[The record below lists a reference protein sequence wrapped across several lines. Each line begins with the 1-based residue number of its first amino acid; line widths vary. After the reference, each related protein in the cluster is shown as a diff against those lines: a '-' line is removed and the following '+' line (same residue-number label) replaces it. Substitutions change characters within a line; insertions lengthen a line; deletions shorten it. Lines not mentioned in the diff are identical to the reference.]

1 MRELKD
7 ERTYYRT
14 VRSAGQLRTTVLSS
28 ANRLLLY
35 QELLFV
41 FASQP
46 CRRTATTCPGI
57 TLPVSVFH
65 RDRHS
70 LLGNLSFDGT
80 AQVIQCQTIFTH
92 NGSNLCFGVGDFG
105 FTGGFRKG
113 LQFSDF
119 CSVFLVCRHR
129 VFLYK
134 RWAEKK
140 YFSFVKS
147 ERNLPR
153 QTQLDQH
160 QFRRRQD

>member
-46 CRRTATTCPGI
+46 CRRTTAPRPGI
-57 TLPVSVFH
+57 TLAISVLH
-65 RDRHS
+65 RDWHP

-134 RWAEKK
+134 RWAEKNT
-140 YFSFVKS
+140 FHLL
-147 ERNLPR
+147 NLNAIYHDKR
-153 QTQLDQH
+153 S
-160 QFRRRQD
+160 